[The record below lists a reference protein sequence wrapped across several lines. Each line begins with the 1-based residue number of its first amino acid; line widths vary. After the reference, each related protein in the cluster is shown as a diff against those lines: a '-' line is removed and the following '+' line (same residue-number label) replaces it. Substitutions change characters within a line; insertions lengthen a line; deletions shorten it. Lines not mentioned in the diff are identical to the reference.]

1 MSRLYNYI
9 ITHIISTGTRQ
20 CHVSAFLKQHNM
32 KFSAAIH
39 SMRLRTLPLSL
50 AGVVL
55 GIFLACDSHSVSPW
69 VIVLILFTTVCLQ
82 ILTNLSNEL
91 GDYLSGTDGGQREGP
106 LYSLAEGNIS
116 VEDFKRLIVLFVFLC
131 CFFGSAMIV
140 MAFGTF
146 FSIKS
151 IALAVLG
158 ACAIWAATHYTLGK
172 RPYGYRGLGDI
183 SVFIFFGL
191 VSVMGGYY
199 VAAGSFDSWTVIL
212 PAITIGFFSVGV
224 LNTNNIRDMESD
236 AATRVTIP
244 LKIGEH
250 KAKVYETV
258 LIISGWIC
266 MIVFTL
272 LTYSSVWNLLYL
284 LTLPLYVM
292 HLVGVWKHHGSAL
305 DKYLPLLVISSFL
318 FSILAG
324 LGTII
329 L

>member
-1 MSRLYNYI
+1 MS
-9 ITHIISTGTRQ
+9 
-20 CHVSAFLKQHNM
+20 LK
-32 KFSAAIH
+32 AAIH

-50 AGVVL
+50 AGVVM
-55 GIFLACDSHSVSPW
+55 GIFLACAAHSVSPW
-69 VIVLILFTTVCLQ
+69 VIVLILLTTVCLQ

-91 GDYLSGTDGGQREGP
+91 GDYLSGTDGEQREGP

-116 VEDFKRLIVLFVFLC
+116 VDDFKRLIVLFVFLC
-131 CFFGSAMIV
+131 CFFGSAMI
-140 MAFGTF
+140 MAAFGTLF
-146 FSIKS
+146 
-151 IALAVLG
+151 ALKPIILLILG

-191 VSVMGGYY
+191 VSVMGGYF
-199 VAAGSFDSWTVIL
+199 VAAGTFDTWTIVL

-244 LKIGEH
+244 LKIGER
-250 KAKVYETV
+250 KAKIYETV
-258 LIISGWIC
+258 LIVGGWIC

-272 LTYSSVWNLLYL
+272 LTFSSVWNLLYL

-305 DKYLPLLVISSFL
+305 DKYLPLLVISSFV

-324 LGTII
+324 IGYL